1 MSEQTTL
8 TGRLTLMQAVAVGVN
23 TTSPAFSL
31 AAILAPM
38 ALLVGYATPIVLV
51 VSFIPMA
58 LTSLAFMYLNRR
70 DPDCG
75 TTFSWVSRALG
86 PKPGFIAGWTIAA
99 AGILVLGSLA
109 ETAITYG

>member
-1 MSEQTTL
+1 MSSDVQRPDGLTL
-8 TGRLTLMQAVAVGVN
+8 TQAIAVGVN

-38 ALLVGYATPIVLV
+38 ALLVGYSTPIVLV

-75 TTFSWVSRALG
+75 TTF
-86 PKPGFIAGWTIAA
+86 
-99 AGILVLGSLA
+99 
-109 ETAITYG
+109 